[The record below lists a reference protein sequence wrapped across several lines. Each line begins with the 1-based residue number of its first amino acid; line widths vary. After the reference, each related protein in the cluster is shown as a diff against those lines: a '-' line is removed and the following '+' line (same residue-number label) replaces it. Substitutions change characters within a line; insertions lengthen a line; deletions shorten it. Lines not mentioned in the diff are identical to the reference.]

1 MLPLESPPGDPH
13 RGTRCAPH
21 STALPEPEPGAGQ
34 VMEEAGGLGGEVI
47 QVGDS
52 QLKKTAELIPALV
65 CSLTSSL
72 EQCLQQEVLH
82 NYN

>member
-1 MLPLESPPGDPH
+1 
-13 RGTRCAPH
+13 
-21 STALPEPEPGAGQ
+21 
-34 VMEEAGGLGGEVI
+34 MEEAGGLGGEVI